1 MPRKKFRLS
10 QGAIT
15 TIYILISLLVFFVL
29 VTLIWGC

>member
-1 MPRKKFRLS
+1 MPRRKYRLS

-15 TIYILISLLVFFVL
+15 TIYILIGLLVFVVL